1 MAIVVPVISEW
12 SPKGLN
18 AAIAD
23 ITKAKGALGGLDDSG
38 RKASNQFS
46 NLGGSLKKFGGIVA
60 GAFATVQIG
69 QFFKTSI
76 QGAIEAEAVTNRLRQ
91 ILLTTGAATE
101 VQIDALMKQADA
113 LERVGVVSKE
123 NIITTQAQLATFDL
137 QASTIAKLT
146 PAILDYATAEKGAN
160 VSGDELK
167 SMTNGLSQALNGQ
180 FGALTRVGF
189 TLTDQQKKLISTGTE
204 SERAAALVE
213 ILSSTYGGFNEQLT
227 KTPEGRLIKLQQE
240 FSKLKDEIGKA
251 LLPVFE
257 RVMAFLVDD
266 GVPALRKIVDGVVE
280 LTKKFEPTV
289 KILEEKLVPAFEF
302 WYNFISQ
309 VVVPGLKRTFMPIFE
324 GLQDAFEIVGEAID
338 RNRDKF
344 QPLFDFLIK
353 FANFVYTSLGPLI
366 GQVLGGAFRTL
377 GKIIGVVLDVVA
389 RAIPPLVSFLEK
401 TVNDGIRVVNF
412 FIRQY
417 SKLPEAL
424 QAFGAIDEISQL
436 TFPKFE
442 STGVKAFESVSEAV
456 EDSSNIL
463 APSMNQ
469 ISKSTEKATDKL
481 KAAKDAAKKLK
492 DEAIKAA
499 EAIVSNL
506 KDSLDKASKSLD
518 DAKDKFKDFKDAISG
533 TITGIIDFGKAAE
546 RENFLEGLV
555 EQANNAKVFADKVRR
570 LVQIGLSERAIRLVL
585 DAGYEAGSLI
595 ADQIIEGGSSI
606 VTQVNE
612 LVASVATVAEQVGEA
627 GAELF
632 YGEGVRQAQSLVNGI
647 QAELDRAQINLDKI
661 KISGELGGT
670 AGTGATTAGTGTAPT
685 SATYVVKPGD
695 SLSAIARKNN
705 TTLQDI
711 LNANPKFTDQAK
723 YNGGSTIFSGTTVKI
738 PRKAMG
744 GLVSGRMPYIV
755 GENGPEL
762 FMPDTNGSITPNN
775 ESRNL
780 SGGVYNIT
788 VNAGL
793 GTNGRQV
800 GALIV
805 EAIKKYEN
813 SSGQVFARA

>member
-38 RKASNQFS
+38 RKASNQFG

-91 ILLTTGAATE
+91 ILVTTGAATN

-113 LERVGVVSKE
+113 LEKVGVVSKE

-213 ILSSTYGGFNEQLT
+213 ILGSTYGGFNEALT
-227 KTPEGRLIKLQQE
+227 KTPEGRIIKLQQE
-240 FSKLKDEIGKA
+240 FTKLKDEIGKA

-257 RVMAFLVDD
+257 SVMGFLVDK
-266 GVPALRKIVDGVVE
+266 GVPALRKIVEGITE
-280 LTKKFEPTV
+280 LGKSFEPTIKV
-289 KILEEKLVPAFEF
+289 LAEKLMPAFEF
-302 WYNFISQ
+302 FYNFITQ
-309 VVVPGLKRTFMPIFE
+309 VIVPGLKQTFTPILL
-324 GLQDAFEIVGEAID
+324 GIQDAFEIVGEAID
-338 RNRDKF
+338 RNREKF
-344 QPLFDFLIK
+344 QPLFDFLVMLG
-353 FANFVYTSLGPLI
+353 NFIYTSLAPLI
-366 GQVLGGAFRTL
+366 GQILGGAFRTL

-389 RAIPPLVSFLEK
+389 KAIPPLVAFLEK

-417 SKLPEAL
+417 SKLPESL
-424 QAFGAIDEISQL
+424 QAFGALDEISEL

-442 STGVKAFESVSEAV
+442 SAGVKAFTEVTEVA
-456 EDSSNIL
+456 EDVGDVLS
-463 APSMNQ
+463 PSMNQ
-469 ISKSTEKATDKL
+469 LARSTEKATDKL
-481 KAAKDAAKKLK
+481 KAAKDAAKALK

-499 EAIVSNL
+499 EALVSNL
-506 KDSLDKASKSLD
+506 KDSLNKATNSLD
-518 DAKDKFKDFKDAISG
+518 AAKNKFNDFKNAITG
-533 TITGIIDFGKAAE
+533 TITGIINFGEAAE
-546 RENFLEGLV
+546 NENFLEGLV
-555 EQANNAKVFADKVRR
+555 KQATNAKIFADKIKQ
-570 LVQIGLSERAIRLVL
+570 LIQLGLSEQGIKLVL
-585 DAGYEAGSLI
+585 DAGFEAGSKIADELI
-595 ADQIIEGGSSI
+595 AGGQT
-606 VTQVNE
+606 VVDQVNE
-612 LVASVATVAEQVGEA
+612 LVSSVETVAVQVGDI

-632 YGEGVRQAQSLVNGI
+632 YGEGVRQAEALVAAI
-647 QAELDRAQINLDKI
+647 QATLDAAVINLSNI
-661 KISGELGGT
+661 QIVGT
-670 AGTGATTAGTGTAPT
+670 
-685 SATYVVKPGD
+685 PGD
-695 SLSAIARKNN
+695 TPSGSG
-705 TTLQDI
+705 TQ
-711 LNANPKFTDQAK
+711 PKSKPKPKPKPAPKPKPKPKPFDFGFRA
-723 YNGGSTIFSGTTVKI
+723 NGG
-738 PRKAMG
+738 P
-744 GLVSGRMPYIV
+744 VSIGNPFIV
-755 GENGPEL
+755 GERGPEI
-762 FMPDTNGSITPNN
+762 FIPNVSGSIIPNN
-775 ESRNL
+775 EMNNNNQS
-780 SGGVYNIT
+780 VINIT
-788 VNAGL
+788 VNAGI
-793 GTNGRQV
+793 GTSGAQV
-800 GALIV
+800 GQQIV
-805 EAIKKYEN
+805 DAIRKYER
-813 SSGQVFARA
+813 SSGQVFVRV